1 MDPDSIGKLCAKY
14 QLCAIHTADN
24 TDGKVTMGE
33 YKPWTN
39 HGRNMDDP
47 WTTGFYSSGAALA
60 SRFIAQALRR

>member
-1 MDPDSIGKLCAKY
+1 MVIIGNDGRTTPGY
-14 QLCAIHTADN
+14 Q
-24 TDGKVTMGE
+24 VGE

>member
-1 MDPDSIGKLCAKY
+1 MSEWVRALAWTGDLTVPGRVRIPVRKL
-14 QLCAIHTADN
+14 
-24 TDGKVTMGE
+24 GE

-60 SRFIAQALRR
+60 SRFIAQSLRG